1 MTLYCATGNPGK
13 LREFARTIRE
23 PFSLKTLPDLETIA
37 VCEETG
43 ATFEENAIQKAVY
56 YSHGFDGLL
65 FAEDSGLEVQALNG
79 APGVFSA
86 RFAGPGAT
94 DEANNLLL
102 LQKLRRE
109 RNRRARYVAV
119 VALARNGAIVGTF
132 RGAVSGQILESPRGA
147 AGFGYD
153 PLFYYPPFASTFAEA
168 PIERKLAVSH
178 RTQALTAMLGSIQ
191 SILP

>member
-13 LREFARTIRE
+13 LREFARTIHE
-23 PFSLKTLPDLETIA
+23 PFSLKTLPGLETIA
-37 VCEETG
+37 PCEETG

-56 YSHGFDGLL
+56 YSRGFGGLV
-65 FAEDSGLEVQALNG
+65 FAEDSGLEVEALNG

-102 LQKLRRE
+102 LEKLRGE
-109 RNRRARYVAV
+109 SNRRARYVAV
-119 VALARNGAIVGTF
+119 AALARNGDLLATF
-132 RGAVSGQILESPRGA
+132 RGEVTGRILEAPLGA
-147 AGFGYD
+147 HGFGYD
-153 PLFYYPPFASTFAEA
+153 PLFYYPPFASTFAEM

-178 RTQALTAMLGSIQ
+178 RTQALTAMLASMRSIQ
-191 SILP
+191 P